1 MKTSSLEEHIIKILQ
16 KEKIKFQRE
25 KTYPDLKSGYYR
37 FDFYL
42 PEQNILCECDGIQH
56 YKFSKK
62 FHKSRQDFLKAQ
74 ERDRRKNSYAL
85 AHKIPLYRIPYW
97 EIDNINSFND
107 ITQDKFLVKD
117 KWHCDNVARLL
128 SK

>member
-1 MKTSSLEEHIIKILQ
+1 MSKSEDKIIRILRATN
-16 KEKIKFQRE
+16 IKFERE
-25 KTYPDLKSGYYR
+25 KTFQDLHKGMYR
-37 FDFYL
+37 YDFYL

-56 YKFSKK
+56 MKFSKK

-107 ITQDKFLVKD
+107 IIQDKFLVKSMWHLD
-117 KWHCDNVARLL
+117 KLKAP
-128 SK
+128 K